1 MSCDPEPQP
10 VKARIQIR
18 HNHSKGGTDTLL
30 LILQE
35 KCQQGTWTFCSDL
48 LSVLVDSA
56 DWLLIFKPSGTYI
69 FNHTREFRREDII
82 THKKC
87 TFGAAQMV
95 IWLQ

>member
-1 MSCDPEPQP
+1 MSSNE
-10 VKARIQIR
+10 INYM
-18 HNHSKGGTDTLL
+18 HNQFKGWTDTLL

-35 KCQQGTWTFCSDL
+35 KCQQGTRTFCSDL

-56 DWLLIFKPSGTYI
+56 DWLFIFKPNGTYI
-69 FNHTREFRREDII
+69 FKHTHKSFWQLDII

-87 TFGAAQMV
+87 PFGAAQMV